1 MAETNLSNRTDVSQ
15 EVTLSD
21 ESLLAGLAAGDPQSA
36 ADFVR
41 RFQSRVYGLA
51 HTILGERGAAEEAA
65 QEAFLRAW
73 RHGDAYDRRRG
84 SVVTWLL
91 TITRNVSID
100 IARMRRA
107 DPVDPDT
114 LLSLPLADE
123 DTEAREMAAHD
134 ARRLVAQLRRLPEPQ
149 RRALVLAAFYGRTGQ
164 EIADLEDAPL
174 GTIKTRIR
182 TAMLKLRAALESHD
196 DW

>member
-1 MAETNLSNRTDVSQ
+1 M
-15 EVTLSD
+15 TLSD
-21 ESLLAGLAAGDPQSA
+21 ESLLAGMASGDAQSA
-36 ADFVR
+36 AAFVR

-51 HTILGERGAAEEAA
+51 YTILGDRGSAEEAA

-73 RHGDAYDRRRG
+73 RHGEAYDGRRG

-91 TITRNVSID
+91 TIARNVSID
-100 IARMRRA
+100 MARMRRA

-123 DTEAREMAAHD
+123 DAEARHMLAHD
-134 ARRLVAQLRRLPEPQ
+134 AARLVTELKRLPEDQ

-164 EIADLEDAPL
+164 EIADLESTPL

-182 TAMLKLRAALESHD
+182 TAMLKLRAAMETRD
-196 DW
+196 E

>member
-1 MAETNLSNRTDVSQ
+1 M
-15 EVTLSD
+15 TLSD
-21 ESLLAGLAAGDPQSA
+21 ESLLAGMASGDAQSA
-36 ADFVR
+36 AAFVR

-51 HTILGERGAAEEAA
+51 YTILGDRGSAEEAA

-73 RHGDAYDRRRG
+73 RHGEAYDRRRG

-91 TITRNVSID
+91 TIARNVSID
-100 IARMRRA
+100 MARMRRA

-123 DTEAREMAAHD
+123 DAEARQMFADDAA
-134 ARRLVAQLRRLPEPQ
+134 RLVTELKRLPEDQ

-164 EIADLEDAPL
+164 EIADLESTPL

-182 TAMLKLRAALESHD
+182 TAMLKLRAAMETKD
-196 DW
+196 E